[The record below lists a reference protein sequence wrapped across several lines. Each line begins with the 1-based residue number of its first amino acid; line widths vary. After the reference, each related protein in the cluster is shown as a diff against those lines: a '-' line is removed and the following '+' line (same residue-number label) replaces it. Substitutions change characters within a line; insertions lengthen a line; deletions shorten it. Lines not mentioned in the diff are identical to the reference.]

1 MTQEET
7 FSWIFLSTALATQTE
22 PTDTRGI
29 SMVADGI
36 NHAVPTEKEL
46 QTAFS
51 WLIRKGLVTKQ
62 GKKYSLTPEGK
73 VEYEFASKD
82 TKVLFKIW
90 ENLEK
95 KIKLLI

>member
-1 MTQEET
+1 MTQEKT

-22 PTDTRGI
+22 PADTRGI
-29 SMVADGI
+29 SMIADGI

-46 QTAFS
+46 QSAFS
-51 WLIRKGLVTKQ
+51 WLISKGFVTKQ

-73 VEYEFASKD
+73 LEYEFASKE
-82 TKVLFKIW
+82 TKELFKTW
-90 ENLEK
+90 ENLEN